1 MSEEQDQIF
10 VGLVNQSWKHYN
22 EEIQNKRMDD
32 LLVGAVIYAMVE
44 EGYSLIDLTSDGI
57 NHYLR
62 LEWLETKQRIIFRLE
77 NLSEDLVQAKVLGR
91 RARVVIG
98 YGEQVSNTTALW
110 STLKAEMKSGML
122 DQSEPGVITCD
133 ADLAANYLYVQVP
146 LILDLDQY
154 FEGDYK
160 VNYQL
165 IRSHLH
171 ATVNSLAKYLL
182 GRIAA

>member
-10 VGLVNQSWKHYN
+10 VSLVNQSWKHYN
-22 EEIQNKRMDD
+22 EEIQNTRMDD
-32 LLVGAVIYAMVE
+32 LLVGAVITAMVE
-44 EGYSLIDLTSDGI
+44 QGYALIDLSSDGI

-62 LEWLETKQRIIFRLE
+62 LEWLETKQRIIFRLQ

-91 RARVVIG
+91 RARVIIG
-98 YGEQVSNTTALW
+98 YGEQISNTAALW

-133 ADLAANYLYVQVP
+133 ADLTANYLYVQVP

-154 FEGDYK
+154 FESELK

-165 IRSHLH
+165 IQSHLH
-171 ATVNSLAKYLL
+171 ATVQSLAKYLN
-182 GRIAA
+182 GRINA